1 MGKGDAL
8 AKFMNDKNKD
18 DLTPLYYA
26 ENKVSIPFLKLL
38 IDNGT
43 NVDAVTNL
51 SKSVMHMT
59 TEIAMLLL
67 LFQFLKIHHNCLNL
81 FLTFVFLNYYT

>member
-18 DLTPLYYA
+18 DLTALYYA
-26 ENKVSIPFLKLL
+26 ENKVSIPLLKLL
-38 IDNGT
+38 IDNGA

-59 TEIAMLLL
+59 IE
-67 LFQFLKIHHNCLNL
+67 
-81 FLTFVFLNYYT
+81 

>member
-18 DLTPLYYA
+18 DLTALYYA
-26 ENKVSIPFLKLL
+26 ENKVSIPLLKLL
-38 IDNGT
+38 IDNGA
-43 NVDAVTNL
+43 NVDAVTYL

-59 TEIAMLLL
+59 IE
-67 LFQFLKIHHNCLNL
+67 
-81 FLTFVFLNYYT
+81 

>member
-1 MGKGDAL
+1 
-8 AKFMNDKNKD
+8 MNDKNKD

-59 TEIAMLLL
+59 IE
-67 LFQFLKIHHNCLNL
+67 
-81 FLTFVFLNYYT
+81 

>member
-8 AKFMNDKNKD
+8 AKFINDKNND
-18 DLTPLYYA
+18 DLIALYYVG
-26 ENKVSIPFLKLL
+26 NKVSISLLKLL
-38 IDNGT
+38 IDNGA

-67 LFQFLKIHHNCLNL
+67 LFHFLKIHHNCLNL
-81 FLTFVFLNYYT
+81 FLTFVLLSYYT